1 MNAANS
7 SIFLWVYTRREEFLE
22 NIFFGGFMKDKKY
35 GLIFTAILLFSVTV
49 SAQKTKFAPIA
60 DLKNKEIAAERLEK
74 NLPELMKKADIP
86 GLSIALIR
94 GGKLAWNR
102 GFGVR
107 NSQSKEPV
115 TEETVF
121 EAASLTKPV
130 VAYAVLKLVDA
141 GKLDLDSPLNKY
153 LTGNYDV
160 AADDAR
166 INQITA
172 RRVLSHTTGFPNWR
186 APRNSK
192 ILPIYFTPGER
203 FSYSGEG
210 FVYLSKAIEQI
221 TKMKFEDYVR
231 QTVFVPLGMT
241 NSSLSWQERYKQQK
255 TFNHDL
261 LGNPTGQGEGVAAN
275 AAGSLQTTTADY
287 AKFVSAILNGVG
299 LKKETRKMMLTPQ
312 SKVDENCRVCVGS
325 QPQKLSAEVAWGLGW
340 GLQMTDE
347 GNSFWHWGDNGNNK
361 AFIVAFEK
369 QKDGI
374 VILTNGANGL
384 FILKEILADG
394 LGGKHPAVAWI
405 NAGRFDSP
413 ARVLLKAI
421 VNEGAEKAIADY
433 RKRRE
438 ASQENKLD
446 EGRINGLGYDLLR
459 AGKIDQAI
467 AVFRLNTEDFPA
479 SANTWDSLAEGFMVK
494 GDKQKAIEYYK
505 KSLELDPNN
514 KGAAERI
521 KQLEQ

>member
-1 MNAANS
+1 
-7 SIFLWVYTRREEFLE
+7 
-22 NIFFGGFMKDKKY
+22 MKNKKY
-35 GLIFTAILLFSVTV
+35 GLFLTAILLFSTTI

-60 DLKNKEIAAERLEK
+60 DFKKKEIAAARLEK
-74 NLPELMKKADIP
+74 SLPALMKAADIP

-94 GGKLAWNR
+94 EGKVVWNR
-102 GFGVR
+102 GFGVK
-107 NSQSKEPV
+107 NSLTKEPV

-141 GKLDLDSPLNKY
+141 GKLDLDAPLNKY
-153 LTGNYDV
+153 LPGNYDV
-160 AADDAR
+160 VADDAR

-192 ILPIYFTPGER
+192 TLPIYFAPGER

-210 FVYLSKAIEQI
+210 FVYLSKAVEQI
-221 TKMKFEDYVR
+221 TKIKFEDYVR
-231 QTVFVPLGMT
+231 EAVFVPLGMT
-241 NSSLSWQERYKQQK
+241 SSSLSWQERYKTLK

-261 LGNPTGQGEGVAAN
+261 LGNPSGQGEGVSAN
-275 AAGSLQTTTADY
+275 AAGSLQTTTGDY
-287 AKFVSAILNGVG
+287 AKFVSAILNGAG
-299 LKKETRKMMLTPQ
+299 LKKETRKLMLTPQ

-325 QPQKLSAEVAWGLGW
+325 APTKLSAEIGWGLGW

-361 AFIVAFEK
+361 AFVVAFEK

-374 VILTNGANGL
+374 VVLTNGANGL
-384 FILKEILADG
+384 FILKEILEDG
-394 LGGKHPAVAWI
+394 LGGKHPAAAWI
-405 NAGRFDSP
+405 NTGRFDSP

-421 VNEGAEKAIADY
+421 VNNGAEKAIADY

-438 ASQENKLD
+438 ASAENKLD
-446 EGRINGLGYDLLR
+446 EARINSLSYDLLR
-459 AGKIDQAI
+459 ARKIDEAI
-467 AVFRLNTEDFPA
+467 AVFQLNTEDFPS
-479 SANTWDSLAEGFMVK
+479 SANTWDSLAEGYMVK
-494 GDKQKAIEYYK
+494 GDKQKAIENYK
-505 KSLELDPNN
+505 KSLALDPNN
-514 KGAAERI
+514 KGAAENI
-521 KQLEQ
+521 KKLEQ

>member
-1 MNAANS
+1 
-7 SIFLWVYTRREEFLE
+7 
-22 NIFFGGFMKDKKY
+22 MKNKKY
-35 GLIFTAILLFSVTV
+35 GITLTAILLFSITV

-60 DLKNKEIAAERLEK
+60 DFKNKEIAAGRLEK
-74 NLPELMKKADIP
+74 NLPALMKQADIP

-94 GGKLAWNR
+94 DGKMVWNR
-102 GFGVR
+102 GFGVK
-107 NSQSKEPV
+107 NSQTKEPV

-130 VAYAVLKLVDA
+130 AAYAVLKLVDA
-141 GKLDLDSPLNKY
+141 GKLDLDAPLSKY
-153 LTGNYDV
+153 LPGNYDL

-172 RRVLSHTTGFPNWR
+172 RRVLTHTTGFPNWR
-186 APRNSK
+186 PVRNAK
-192 ILPIYFTPGER
+192 TLLIHFAPGER

-210 FVYLSKAIEQI
+210 FVYLSKAVEQI

-231 QTVFVPLGMT
+231 EAVFVPLGMT
-241 NSSLSWQERYKQQK
+241 GSSLAWQEKYKNLK
-255 TFNHDL
+255 TFNHDS
-261 LGNPTGQGEGVAAN
+261 LGNPTGQGEGVAPN

-287 AKFVSAILNGVG
+287 AKFVSAILNGTG
-299 LKKETRKMMLTPQ
+299 LKKETRKLMLTPQ
-312 SKVDENCRVCVGS
+312 SKVDESCRVCLDS
-325 QPQKLSAEVAWGLGW
+325 APKKLSTEVGWGLGW
-340 GLQMTDE
+340 GLQTTDE

-361 AFIVAFEK
+361 AFVVAFEK

-374 VILTNGANGL
+374 VVLTNGANGL
-384 FILKEILADG
+384 FILKEILEDG
-394 LGGKHPAVAWI
+394 LGGKHPAVTWI
-405 NAGRFDSP
+405 NTGRFDSP
-413 ARVLLKAI
+413 ARVLLKTI
-421 VNEGAEKAIADY
+421 VTDGAEKAIADY

-438 ASQENKLD
+438 GSSENRLS
-446 EGRINGLGYDLLR
+446 ENQINSLGYDLLR
-459 AGKIDQAI
+459 ARKIDEAI

-505 KSLELDPNN
+505 KSLALDPNN
-514 KGAAERI
+514 KNAEEKI

>member
-1 MNAANS
+1 
-7 SIFLWVYTRREEFLE
+7 
-22 NIFFGGFMKDKKY
+22 MKNKKY
-35 GLIFTAILLFSVTV
+35 GLFLTAILLFSITV
-49 SAQKTKFAPIA
+49 SAQKTKFVPIA
-60 DLKNKEIAAERLEK
+60 DFKKTEIAAERLEK
-74 NLPELMKKADIP
+74 NLPALMKEADIP

-94 GGKLAWNR
+94 DGKLVWNR
-102 GFGVR
+102 GFGFK
-107 NSQSKEPV
+107 NSQTKEPV

-130 VAYAVLKLVDA
+130 VAYVVLKLVDA
-141 GKLDLDSPLNKY
+141 GKLDLDAPLSKY
-153 LTGNYDV
+153 LPGNYDL

-172 RRVLSHTTGFPNWR
+172 RRVLTHTTGFPNWR
-186 APRNSK
+186 PVRNSK
-192 ILPIYFTPGER
+192 TLLIHFPPGER

-210 FVYLSKAIEQI
+210 FVYLSKAVEQI
-221 TKMKFEDYVR
+221 TKMKLEDYVR
-231 QTVFVPLGMT
+231 EAVFVPLGM
-241 NSSLSWQERYKQQK
+241 NSSSLAWQERYKSLK
-255 TFNHDL
+255 TFNHDA
-261 LGNPTGQGEGVAAN
+261 LGYPTGQGEGVSPN

-287 AKFVSAILNGVG
+287 AKFVSAILNGTG
-299 LKKETRKMMLTPQ
+299 LKKETRKLMLTPQ
-312 SKVDENCRVCVGS
+312 SKVDESCRVCTGGA
-325 QPQKLSAEVAWGLGW
+325 PKKLSTEIGWGLGW

-374 VILTNGANGL
+374 VVLTNGANGL
-384 FILKEILADG
+384 FILKEILEDG

-405 NAGRFDSP
+405 NTGRFDSP
-413 ARVLLKAI
+413 ARVLLKSI
-421 VNEGAEKAIADY
+421 INDGAEKAIADY
-433 RKRRE
+433 RKKRE
-438 ASQENKLD
+438 ASTDNKLD
-446 EGRINGLGYDLLR
+446 EGRINSLGYDLLR
-459 AGKIDQAI
+459 ARKIDEAI

-479 SANTWDSLAEGFMVK
+479 SANTWDSLAEGYMVK

-514 KGAAERI
+514 KNAAEKI